1 MLLTEPPKYL
11 FNPLNGGEQKT
22 DQFKGKQE
30 RSMSISSIT
39 ELVAG
44 KVYALHNTF
53 ELNGCISAYPEDAR
67 GFAPANCYLL
77 IDDDAAMLLDTG
89 YAAHEGEILEQ
100 LDSLLDR
107 EMPLS
112 LLPLRLNEFMSVS
125 NTMAVAKRFNVIECF
140 SNVPNIEDWVE
151 FETLRG
157 EERNPILKTTLLE
170 RGDHTQVALGPNR
183 MIDVL
188 NAPIRLIS
196 TRWIYDDATK
206 ILFSSDM
213 FSHIWNQVED
223 SPWQIGDNEEDN
235 VTDFPFVRS
244 HLLNTR
250 YWWIEGANMAPVR
263 QAVNDVFER
272 YDIQTIAPGYGT
284 ILRGRKHV
292 ERQFNTLD
300 EVLVKLDRKNVP
312 PAYIPRGLM
321 R

>member
-1 MLLTEPPKYL
+1 
-11 FNPLNGGEQKT
+11 
-22 DQFKGKQE
+22 
-30 RSMSISSIT
+30 MSVSSIT
-39 ELVAG
+39 ELVEG
-44 KVYALHNTF
+44 RVYALHNTF
-53 ELNGCISAYPEDAR
+53 ELNGKISAYPEDAR

-89 YAAHEGEILEQ
+89 YAAHEAAVLAQ

-112 LLPLRLNEFMSVS
+112 LVPLRLNEFMSVS
-125 NTMAVAKRFNVIECF
+125 NVMAIAKRFNVVECY
-140 SNVPNIEDWVE
+140 SNVPDIEDWVE

-170 RGDHTQVALGPNR
+170 RGERTSVMLGPNR
-183 MIDVL
+183 KIHVI

-196 TRWIYDDATK
+196 TRWIFDEESK

-213 FSHIWNQVED
+213 FSHVWNHIED

-244 HLLNTR
+244 FLLNTR

-263 QAVNDVFER
+263 KAVRDVFEQF
-272 YDIQTIAPGYGT
+272 DIQAIAPGYGT
-284 ILRGRKHV
+284 IFRGRRHV
-292 ERQFNTLD
+292 ERQFGVLD
-300 EVLVKLDRKNVP
+300 EVLEKLDRKHVT
-312 PAYIPRGLM
+312 PAYVQRGLL